1 MNRVKL
7 SIVGGGNPQPGS
19 RPATFKRS
27 SLGRT
32 GGSAFSADSL
42 LPSLGGLAACV
53 GQADFY
59 KVALE
64 LIGNLVSCDR
74 RLVMRYSR
82 FDRPG
87 FIVNQSLPANYEASY
102 LDGLYRF
109 DPLFRVVRS
118 GEATGVMTFR
128 DIRESQ
134 PVDSFYD
141 EFFASVMIHD
151 ELAVMLPAVGGI
163 CIALCFDR
171 DRRRFRDAE
180 VFKLRQFYSLID
192 ALHRLHIERILI
204 GSRGGSPFDAKMA
217 VLITD
222 ADGRSLFRNRA
233 WATLADCVDEEKLAA
248 ATSARPSGERAIDG
262 DRVLHWETFPASNA
276 VVPGGR
282 IHMIERS
289 SPGYFKANA
298 QMIFRAFADRFHL
311 TPREKE
317 IVWLMLRGYPT
328 SMIAKALAV
337 SRGTVKNHRYR
348 IYFKLDITTEREL
361 FSLFLNDI
369 LSNQPLRTGGE

>member
-1 MNRVKL
+1 MNRARL
-7 SIVGGGNPQPGS
+7 SIVRGSDNQPGS
-19 RPATFKRS
+19 LLATSSSSPVGRIGRS
-27 SLGRT
+27 T
-32 GGSAFSADSL
+32 FSADLL
-42 LPSLGGLAACV
+42 LPSLGRLAARV
-53 GQADFY
+53 GHADFY
-59 KVALE
+59 EVALA
-64 LIGNLVSCDR
+64 LIGGLVSCDR

-87 FIVNQSLPANYEASY
+87 FIVNQSLPSNYEASY

-118 GEATGVMTFR
+118 GEVTGVMTFR
-128 DIRESQ
+128 DMRESQ

-141 EFFASVMIHD
+141 EFFASVMIYD

-180 VFKLRQFYSLID
+180 VFKLRQLYSLID
-192 ALHRLHIERILI
+192 ALHQLHIERILI
-204 GSRGGSPFDAKMA
+204 GSRGGSPFDVKMA
-217 VLITD
+217 VLLTD
-222 ADGRSLFRNRA
+222 ADGRPLFFNPT
-233 WATLADCVDEEKLAA
+233 WETLAGRLEEGKLAA
-248 ATSARPSGERAIDG
+248 ATSAQPSGEHMIDE
-262 DRVLHWETFPASNA
+262 DRILHWETFPESHA

-289 SPGYFKANA
+289 SPSYFNANA
-298 QMIFRAFADRFHL
+298 QVLFRAFADRFHL

-337 SRGTVKNHRYR
+337 SPGTVKNHRYR
-348 IYFKLDITTEREL
+348 IYLKLDITTEREM

-369 LSNQPLRTGGE
+369 LLSS

>member
-1 MNRVKL
+1 MNRARL
-7 SIVGGGNPQPGS
+7 SIVGGSDNQPGS
-19 RPATFKRS
+19 RLATSSGSPVGRISRS
-27 SLGRT
+27 T
-32 GGSAFSADSL
+32 FSANSL
-42 LPSLGGLAACV
+42 LPSLGRLAARV
-53 GQADFY
+53 GHADFY
-59 KVALE
+59 EVALE
-64 LIGNLVSCDR
+64 LIGGLVSCDR

-87 FIVNQSLPANYEASY
+87 FIVNQSLPSNYEASY

-109 DPLFRVVRS
+109 DPLFRFVRS

-128 DIRESQ
+128 DMRESQ

-180 VFKLRQFYSLID
+180 VFKLRQLYSLID
-192 ALHRLHIERILI
+192 TLHRLHIERILI
-204 GSRGGSPFDAKMA
+204 GSRGGSPFDVKMA
-217 VLITD
+217 VLLTD
-222 ADGRSLFRNRA
+222 ADGRPLFFNPT
-233 WATLADCVDEEKLAA
+233 WETLAGRVDEGKLAA
-248 ATSARPSGERAIDG
+248 ATSAQPSGEHVIDE
-262 DRVLHWETFPASNA
+262 DHVLHWETFPQSNA

-289 SPGYFKANA
+289 SPGYFNANA
-298 QMIFRAFADRFHL
+298 QVIFRAFADRFHL

-337 SRGTVKNHRYR
+337 SPGTVKNHRYR
-348 IYFKLDITTEREL
+348 IYFKLDITTEREI

-369 LSNQPLRTGGE
+369 LLAN